1 MMNDDNDDDDD
12 DDDDADDDDEGD
24 SAADL
29 SISLRRVSGDTYE
42 VSSTGS
48 SANGG
53 STFRCA

>member
-1 MMNDDNDDDDD
+1 MNDDNDDDDD